1 MDSFASQYQP
11 REDINT
17 IALQELAQ
25 SIELQSLIESLIV
38 RTIAKQL

>member
-1 MDSFASQYQP
+1 M
-11 REDINT
+11 NT